1 METKLT
7 PEQQL
12 AIVDERIAEIREVM
26 KPYQEKLNK
35 LLNAR
40 KDIKEEIDHKTASRV
55 RAMTPKQR
63 IEFYINS
70 PNSGREIFHDATKFF
85 QDMGLAIDG
94 YNPETNQHIL
104 RIAMNEDRSNLE
116 TVLKSLQR
124 VKPYVKPIG
133 GKLLFDIFE
142 HTCSQFNTYWL
153 AFDVAE
159 ERWMCFTGWS
169 LKLNQ
174 KPEFESDSLRSVLAY
189 VCETHYYTPIE
200 NDSY

>member
-26 KPYQEKLNK
+26 KPYQEKLNG
-35 LLNAR
+35 LLKGR
-40 KDIKEEIDHKTASRV
+40 QEIKEEIDKATASRV
-55 RAMTPKQR
+55 RAMTPKKR
-63 IEFYINS
+63 MEFYINS
-70 PNSGREIFHDATKFF
+70 PNSGREIFSDATKFF
-85 QDMGLAIDG
+85 QDMGLGIDG
-94 YNPETNQHIL
+94 YNPEINQHIL

-116 TVLKSLQR
+116 SVLKSLQR
-124 VKPYVKPIG
+124 IKPYVKPID

-142 HTCSQFNTYWL
+142 HTCSLNNTYWL

-169 LKLNQ
+169 LKRNQ
-174 KPEFESDSLRSVLAY
+174 KPEFESDSLRSVLVY
-189 VCETHYYTPIE
+189 ICETHYYTPIE
-200 NDSY
+200 DDSY

>member
-1 METKLT
+1 MEDL
-7 PEQQL
+7 EMQL
-12 AIVDERIAEIREVM
+12 ETIDEMVAEIRAVM
-26 KPYQEKLNK
+26 KPYQEKLNT
-35 LLNAR
+35 LAEMR
-40 KDIKEEIDHKTASRV
+40 KKVKEEIDNKTASRV
-55 RAMTPKQR
+55 RAMTPKKR
-63 IEFYINS
+63 MEFYINS
-70 PNSGREIFHDATKFF
+70 PNSGHEIFRDATKFF

-104 RIAMNEDRSNLE
+104 CIAMNEDRSNLE
-116 TVLKSLQR
+116 SVLKSLQC

-169 LKLNQ
+169 LKRNQ

-189 VCETHYYTPIE
+189 ICETHYYTPIE
-200 NDSY
+200 EDSY

>member
-12 AIVDERIAEIREVM
+12 AIVDERIDEIRAVM
-26 KPYQEKLNK
+26 KPYQEKLNG
-35 LLNAR
+35 LLKGR
-40 KDIKEEIDHKTASRV
+40 QEIKEEIDKATASRV

-63 IEFYINS
+63 MEFYINS
-70 PNSGREIFHDATKFF
+70 PNSGHEIFRDATKFF
-85 QDMGLAIDG
+85 QDMGLGIDG

-142 HTCSQFNTYWL
+142 HTCSQFSTYWL
-153 AFDVAE
+153 AFDIAE

-169 LKLNQ
+169 LKRNQ

-189 VCETHYYTPIE
+189 ICETHYYTPIE
-200 NDSY
+200 EDSY

>member
-12 AIVDERIAEIREVM
+12 AIIDERIDEIRAIV
-26 KPYQEKLNK
+26 KPYQEKLNG
-35 LLNAR
+35 LLKAR
-40 KDIKEEIDHKTASRV
+40 QEVKDEIDHKTASRV

-70 PNSGREIFHDATKFF
+70 PNSGHEIFRDATKFF

-169 LKLNQ
+169 LKRNQ

>member
-26 KPYQEKLNK
+26 KPYQEKLNG
-35 LLNAR
+35 LLKGR
-40 KDIKEEIDHKTASRV
+40 QEIKEEIDKATASRV

-63 IEFYINS
+63 MEFYINS
-70 PNSGREIFHDATKFF
+70 PNTGREIFSDATKFF
-85 QDMGLAIDG
+85 QDMGLGIDG

-116 TVLKSLQR
+116 SVLKSLQR
-124 VKPYVKPIG
+124 IKPYVKPID
-133 GKLLFDIFE
+133 GKLMFDIFE
-142 HTCSQFNTYWL
+142 HTCSLHDTYWL

-159 ERWMCFTGWS
+159 ERWMCITGRS
-169 LKLNQ
+169 LKRNQ
-174 KPEFESDSLRSVLAY
+174 KPEFESDSLRSVLVY
-189 VCETHYYTPIE
+189 ICETHYYTPIE
-200 NDSY
+200 DDSY